1 MWLGVTMPQYSQR
14 FARPQPRRFAR
25 CSGRRVQPTAAGL
38 SLPLGRHKSTG
49 SVISARGSCR
59 YGNGGLTG
67 SCSSVTYSG
76 SVSSTT

>member
-1 MWLGVTMPQYSQR
+1 
-14 FARPQPRRFAR
+14 
-25 CSGRRVQPTAAGL
+25 L